1 MIKIIFSD
9 MDGTLLD
16 EQGNLPE
23 EFPQVM
29 EELKAHGVLFA
40 PASGR
45 QYYSL
50 QDSFP
55 EYKDDFLF
63 VAENGTM
70 VMYKGKEISSSPM
83 PRKLALKVIGQG
95 LASTSSYGVVC
106 GKKSAYV
113 LKEQYQP
120 EFVEEMSKYFTH
132 SQVVGDFAEIDDDI
146 IKVSFFDPGAQAD
159 KTIYPYVQ
167 KFNGRLQVV
176 LASAYWVDIIGFGIN
191 KGMAIQQ
198 VQKKL
203 KITPKECAA
212 FGDYMNDAE
221 MMSSVYY
228 SYAMAN
234 AHPKV
239 KELARF
245 EAPSNVEHGVM
256 VQIRELLKSG
266 LCEEKEK

>member
-16 EQGNLPE
+16 ENGRLPE
-23 EFPQVM
+23 EFPQVAAEM
-29 EELKAHGVLFA
+29 KAHGVIFA
-40 PASGR
+40 PSSGR

-50 QDSFP
+50 LESFP
-55 EYKDDFLF
+55 EYEDEFIFL
-63 VAENGTM
+63 AENGTM
-70 VMYKGKEISSSPM
+70 VRHKGKELFSSPM
-83 PRKLALKVIGQG
+83 PKKLGLKVLSDG
-95 LASTSSYGVVC
+95 LANTDAYVVFC
-106 GKKSAYV
+106 GKKKGYV
-113 LKEQYQP
+113 LASQNKP
-120 EFVEEMSKYFTH
+120 EFATELRQYYTVSEVVEDF
-132 SQVVGDFAEIDDDI
+132 SQVDDEI
-146 IKVSFFDPGAQAD
+146 IKISLFDPGAQAD
-159 KTIYPYVQ
+159 KTIYPYM
-167 KFNGRLQVV
+167 KKYNGRLQVV

-191 KGMAIQQ
+191 KGIAVQQ
-198 VQKKL
+198 VQRKL

-245 EAPSNVEHGVM
+245 EAKSNAEHGVM
-256 VQIRELLKSG
+256 VQIRELLRSG
-266 LCEEKEK
+266 MCGEKKI

>member
-16 EQGNLPE
+16 ENGQLPE

-29 EELKAHGVLFA
+29 EELKAYGVLFA

-50 QDSFP
+50 LDSFA
-55 EYKDDFLF
+55 EYKDEFIFL
-63 VAENGTM
+63 AENGTL
-70 VMYKGKEISSSPM
+70 VKQHDKELFSSPM
-83 PRKLALKVIGQG
+83 PKKLGLKVLAEG
-95 LASTSSYGVVC
+95 LATTGAYTVLC
-106 GKKSAYV
+106 GKKQAYI
-113 LKEQYQP
+113 LKNQSQP
-120 EFVEEMSKYFTH
+120 EFLEELHKYFTH
-132 SQVVGDFAEIDDDI
+132 TEAVDDFAQVDDDI
-146 IKVSFFDPGAQAD
+146 IKVSFFDPKAEAD
-159 KTIYPYVQ
+159 RTIYPHLKKY
-167 KFNGRLQVV
+167 NGRLQVV

-191 KGMAIQQ
+191 KGIAIQQ

-245 EAPSNVEHGVM
+245 EARSNAEHGVM
-256 VQIRELLKSG
+256 VAIRELIASG
-266 LCEEKEK
+266 KCGEKKN

>member
-16 EQGNLPE
+16 EEGNIPE

-29 EELKAHGVLFA
+29 EELKSHGVLFA

-50 QDSFP
+50 MDSFP
-55 EYKDDFLF
+55 AYKDDFLF

-83 PRKLALKVIGQG
+83 PRKLAMKVLGAG
-95 LASTSSYGVVC
+95 LETTPGYAVAC
-106 GKKSAYV
+106 GKKSAYA
-113 LKEQYQP
+113 LREQYTE
-120 EFVEEMSKYFTH
+120 EFRAEMHKYFTH
-132 SQVVGDFAEIDDDI
+132 AQVVDNFAEVNDEI
-146 IKVSFFDPGAQAD
+146 IKVSFFDPTAQAD
-159 KTIYPYVQ
+159 KNLYPPLLR
-167 KFNGRLQVV
+167 FNGRLQVV

-191 KGMAIQQ
+191 KGMAVQQ

-245 EAPSNVEHGVM
+245 EARSNAEHGVM
-256 VQIRELLKSG
+256 AAIRELMEKG
-266 LCEEKEK
+266 LCGEKEK

>member
-23 EFPQVM
+23 EFPQVI
-29 EELKAHGVLFA
+29 EEMKSYGVLFA

-50 QDSFP
+50 LDSFSD
-55 EYKDDFLF
+55 YKDDFLF
-63 VAENGTM
+63 VAENGTL
-70 VMYKGKEISSSPM
+70 VKQGGKELFSSPM
-83 PRKLALKVIGQG
+83 PRKLALKVIKDG
-95 LASTSSYGVVC
+95 LANTPGYGVVC
-106 GKKSAYV
+106 GKKSAYA
-113 LKEQYQP
+113 LHEQYTE
-120 EFVEEMSKYFTH
+120 EFQAEMHKYFTH
-132 SQVVGDFAEIDDDI
+132 ALAVDGFDDLDDDI
-146 IKVSFFDPGAQAD
+146 IKVSFFDPTANAD
-159 KTIYPYVQ
+159 KTLYPYL
-167 KFNGRLQVV
+167 KKYNGRLQVV

-191 KGMAIQQ
+191 KGIAIQQ

-245 EAPSNVEHGVM
+245 EAKSNAEHGVM

-266 LCEEKEK
+266 LCGEKKK